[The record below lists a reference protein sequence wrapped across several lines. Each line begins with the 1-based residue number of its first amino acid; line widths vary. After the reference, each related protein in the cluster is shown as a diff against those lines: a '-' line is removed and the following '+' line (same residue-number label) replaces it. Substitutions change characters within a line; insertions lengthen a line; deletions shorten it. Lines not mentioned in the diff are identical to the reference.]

1 MGSMFVAYACAL
13 MAYLYLVFTDPGY
26 NSNGDFTPV
35 VVAYAFLIGLQ
46 VANCFSVPLSSGVDT
61 LFVAMAW
68 DPEALMREHP
78 ELYGKMIQVSVSWQA
93 GYTLIGSWLIH
104 YRSTR
109 MCNKQFTHDRVEA
122 FFGVI

>member
-13 MAYLYLVFTDPGY
+13 MAYLYLVFTNPGY
-26 NSNGDFTPV
+26 NSSGDFTPV

-78 ELYGKMIQVSVSWQA
+78 ELYSKMVQVSDFALQGVVHQFPARQA
-93 GYTLIGSWLIH
+93 IRGLDHG
-104 YRSTR
+104 
-109 MCNKQFTHDRVEA
+109 
-122 FFGVI
+122 